1 MIKPEAF
8 QPCFQAW
15 ITPVSELHGLTQT
28 NQIAIDGK
36 ALRSCHDNRNSLG
49 PLYRI
54 SAWAVEQGLSLRQ
67 LATEEKSNEITAIPN
82 LLD

>member
-15 ITPVSELHGLTQT
+15 ITRVSELHGLTET

-36 ALRSCHDNRNSLG
+36 ALRRSHDKRNLLG
-49 PLYRI
+49 PLFLV
-54 SAWAVEQGLSLRQ
+54 SAWAVEQGLSLGQ